1 MEGAMTKQER
11 QRWLIAISLF
21 VSLFFLWGGGY
32 NTSPVFLA
40 ALIKSRGWS
49 HEQTALIPSVLA
61 LANGLTAPLA
71 GWLLDRIEARIVMSG
86 GALLALA
93 GLLAACHS
101 HSYAALVAANLIL
114 GVGLGASTWLPA
126 SLVVANWFG
135 ERRGTALGLC
145 TAGMESGGMAMTIFL
160 GWIIA
165 RGDWRIFGV
174 TLVGWRM
181 AYLMVAIPVL
191 VIALPLFLFIVQT
204 RPKGAGAETVREAVD
219 RLPGLETGE
228 ALRTRA
234 LWMLAICQ
242 LVFGLGVG
250 AVFIHLVA
258 FMRSVGYTEQ
268 VAALAVGLTLG
279 MAAIGKPTFGAVAD
293 RIGGKNAMGLA
304 FIANALGI
312 VIMLASREAGVP
324 IIGALVTGFSGAVP
338 VALVP
343 MVLAE
348 TLGLKRFGTLFGW
361 LGLVV
366 TVGLFFG
373 PLIGGRLFDL
383 TGSYAL
389 PFELVILINLVAAAA
404 SFACVIPA
412 SMLAGQHRAAAGAEG
427 AASHAV

>member
-1 MEGAMTKQER
+1 MTKQER

-40 ALIKSRGWS
+40 ALIKSQGWS
-49 HEQTALIPSVLA
+49 HERTALIPSVLA
-61 LANGLTAPLA
+61 LANGISAPVA

-86 GALLALA
+86 GAILALL

-101 HSYAALVAANLIL
+101 HSYEGLVIANLLL

-135 ERRGTALGLC
+135 ERRGTALGIC
-145 TAGMESGGMAMTIFL
+145 TAGMESGGMAMTIFI
-160 GWIIA
+160 GWVVA
-165 RGDWRIFGV
+165 RGDWHVFGA
-174 TLVGWRM
+174 TLIGWRM
-181 AYLMVAIPVL
+181 AYLIVAIPVL
-191 VIALPLFLFIVQT
+191 VVALPLFLFIVQT
-204 RPKGAGAETVREAVD
+204 RPRGAVTETVREAAD

-258 FMRSVGYTEQ
+258 FLRGAGYTEQ
-268 VAALAVGLTLG
+268 IAALVVGVTLG
-279 MAAIGKPTFGAVAD
+279 MAAVGKPIFGAFGD

-304 FIANALGI
+304 FAVNAFGV
-312 VIMLASREAGVP
+312 VIMIAAGHGPLLV
-324 IIGALVTGFSGAVP
+324 IGAFVTGFAGAVP

-366 TVGLFFG
+366 TIGLFFG

-383 TGSYAL
+383 TGSYAR
-389 PFELVILINLVAAAA
+389 PFELIVLLNLIAAAA
-404 SFACVIPA
+404 SVACVAPDI
-412 SMLAGQHRAAAGAEG
+412 MLAKENAAIAGAP
-427 AASHAV
+427 AVSRHAV

>member
-1 MEGAMTKQER
+1 MTKQER

-40 ALIKSRGWS
+40 ALIKSQGWS

-61 LANGLTAPLA
+61 LANGLSAPIA

-86 GALLALA
+86 GALLAVA

-101 HSYAALVAANLIL
+101 HSYAALVVANLVL

-160 GWIIA
+160 GWVIA
-165 RGDWRIFGV
+165 RGGWHIFGN

-181 AYLMVAIPVL
+181 AYLLVAIPALIV
-191 VIALPLFLFIVQT
+191 ALPLFLFVVET
-204 RPKGAGAETVREAVD
+204 RPAGAGAETVREAAD
-219 RLPGLETGE
+219 RLPGLETTQ

-242 LVFGLGVG
+242 LVFGLAVG
-250 AVFIHLVA
+250 IVFIHLAA
-258 FMRSVGYTEQ
+258 FMRTVGYTEQ
-268 VAALAVGLTLG
+268 VAALVVGFTLG
-279 MAAIGKPTFGAVAD
+279 MAAIGKPSFGAVAD
-293 RIGGKNAMGLA
+293 RIGGKNALGVSY
-304 FIANALGI
+304 IANALAV
-312 VIMLASREAGVP
+312 VIMLSSRQAGVP
-324 IIGALVTGFSGAVP
+324 IIGALLAGFSGAVP

-373 PLIGGRLFDL
+373 PLIGGKLFDL

-389 PFELVILINLVAAAA
+389 PYELVVLINLIAAAA
-404 SFACVIPA
+404 SFACMVPA
-412 SMLAGQHRAAAGAEG
+412 EMLAEQNRAMAAAT
-427 AASHAV
+427 AASRHAV